1 MASVTRDRESCGCG
15 TSCFRVHMCMHVCT
29 YLFPFMC
36 VAHSRV
42 CRVCG
47 EARGQPWVSFHRG
60 HLTFFN
66 KIFEDLFNYFMC
78 LHVLLACMYAF
89 LMRGTHR
96 EQTASGSQGLAL
108 QLWDIIWVLGID
120 VRASARA
127 TSTLTHGVNSPAS
140 KFIFDTLAWSPPIQ
154 ARLAVQW
161 APEIYLSLSPTLELQ
176 GTVSRFSSGCVY
188 LPSLLS
194 VVLKHSLSKTDKY

>member
-1 MASVTRDRESCGCG
+1 
-15 TSCFRVHMCMHVCT
+15 
-29 YLFPFMC
+29 
-36 VAHSRV
+36 
-42 CRVCG
+42 
-47 EARGQPWVSFHRG
+47 
-60 HLTFFN
+60 
-66 KIFEDLFNYFMC
+66 MC
-78 LHVLLACMYAF
+78 LHVLLACMYVL
-89 LMRGTHR
+89 LMPGTHR
-96 EQTASGSQGLAL
+96 EQIASGSQGLAL

-140 KFIFDTLAWSPPIQ
+140 KFILDTLAWSPPIQ

-176 GTVSRFSSGCVY
+176 GTVSRFLSGCVY

-194 VVLKHSLSKTDKY
+194 VVLKHSLSKTDKYQPRWTWEEGTLVEDLSLSDQTEGKSVVHLIGEGSAHCVPLTLLTV

>member
-1 MASVTRDRESCGCG
+1 MASVTRNRESCGCG
-15 TSCFRVHMCMHVCT
+15 TPCFCVHMCMHVCT

-89 LMRGTHR
+89 LMPGTHR
-96 EQTASGSQGLAL
+96 EQTTSGSQGLAL

-127 TSTLTHGVNSPAS
+127 TSTLTHGVKPPNSFLTHWPGV
-140 KFIFDTLAWSPPIQ
+140 LQ
-154 ARLAVQW
+154 YRLGWLYSEPWRSTCLCPQHWNYKELCHGFYQVVCT
-161 APEIYLSLSPTLELQ
+161 SL
-176 GTVSRFSSGCVY
+176 VCF
-188 LPSLLS
+188 LLC
-194 VVLKHSLSKTDKY
+194 